1 MSRPAKAM
9 SRGPAWPLGTPAGKG
24 PQLEQPQA
32 QTSRCCWYSVTL
44 GWKSGSSQTWWRSGC
59 GSLPVSPRPQR
70 RQAVGTHRTTCWHWS
85 VGSKARRCWG
95 WPGWPPGRR
104 RPLGLGRG
112 GLACGCAAEG
122 GSDELVESLPS
133 LTSSSATRCV
143 RIRICSACQP
153 SRAATAGG
161 KAAQTSGV
169 SSWGTTMITVTL
181 RETAAPG

>member
-104 RPLGLGRG
+104 RPLGLGRAAAWRAG
-112 GLACGCAAEG
+112 AAEG

-133 LTSSSATRCV
+133 LTSSSATRL
-143 RIRICSACQP
+143 RQDP
-153 SRAATAGG
+153 NLLGLP
-161 KAAQTSGV
+161 AQQSGHRGRQSGPDFRV